1 MDFKVGDRVM
11 LNSGGEV
18 MTVEDVSGDLIDCV
32 WFSNKKVE
40 RASFAPAT
48 LKPFESAFEGF

>member
-1 MDFKVGDRVM
+1 MEYKVGDTVL

-18 MTVEDVSGDLIDCV
+18 MTVEGVSDELIDCV
-32 WFSNKKVE
+32 WFNGKKVE

-48 LKPFESAFEGF
+48 LKLHKNDFAEF